1 MPAYV
6 KRFPNLLCTVKLC
19 PKGQRYKQEEA
30 DDCRKVAVFSEEAQA
45 MSRMSES
52 TGIERDMTTFH
63 EVINK
68 NQAVCISETQSIHIP
83 TL

>member
-1 MPAYV
+1 
-6 KRFPNLLCTVKLC
+6 
-19 PKGQRYKQEEA
+19 
-30 DDCRKVAVFSEEAQA
+30 

-83 TL
+83 TCEMDRINFILQTNKRVQEVHVIMRKQRWVGFKLKSV